1 MVETPGKPTNSC
13 RWAGSPVDSMT
24 AHLLRALVSGASSG
38 YFTLFGPMFGG
49 LAVLLPAVLFGLIVL
64 PSFVRPTNRA
74 HGRW

>member
-1 MVETPGKPTNSC
+1 
-13 RWAGSPVDSMT
+13 MT